1 MEVLGFSEFSQN
13 LSPQGGDTEREKE
26 RWALRV
32 RPRNSREGRSAQV
45 YATSFL
51 EKKKILHDGRPGVP
65 HCLRIFILFYFFF
78 FRYGTIHLLWRVR
91 VLLHPKDL
99 YGIWNRCGDYT
110 PAAFDCRQG
119 YLSRDN
125 EERTR

>member
-1 MEVLGFSEFSQN
+1 MMAFQGCRTACEF
-13 LSPQGGDTEREKE
+13 
-26 RWALRV
+26 
-32 RPRNSREGRSAQV
+32 
-45 YATSFL
+45 
-51 EKKKILHDGRPGVP
+51 
-65 HCLRIFILFYFFF
+65 LFYFIFFF

-119 YLSRDN
+119 NLSRDN
-125 EERTR
+125 EERTRERLLS

>member
-65 HCLRIFILFYFFF
+65 HCLHGATVAI
-78 FRYGTIHLLWRVR
+78 GS
-91 VLLHPKDL
+91 
-99 YGIWNRCGDYT
+99 
-110 PAAFDCRQG
+110 
-119 YLSRDN
+119 LSRAQIFFKIYIY
-125 EERTR
+125 TFHVSLSVKY

>member
-1 MEVLGFSEFSQN
+1 MVVQGCRTACMAQSEAYRGREFFFSFF
-13 LSPQGGDTEREKE
+13 
-26 RWALRV
+26 LRYF
-32 RPRNSREGRSAQV
+32 RD
-45 YATSFL
+45 
-51 EKKKILHDGRPGVP
+51 HDGLPGVP

-119 YLSRDN
+119 NLSRDN
-125 EERTR
+125 EERTRERLLSSGIKPQGGET